1 MRPKTEPE
9 IAARVPPHDRARSI
23 RGLLEQRIVL
33 QRRVQELARFVVG
46 KGIAIEIVRGI
57 ELPTKEV
64 EAIVDKP
71 QSKPDFPRRQLF
83 VLPPQRLRIRVHAG
97 QTPESLIGPWASDG
111 LKIDEQRRPRH
122 RPGEKR
128 DIE

>member
-1 MRPKTEPE
+1 MRPKAESE
-9 IAARVPPHDRARSI
+9 IAAGVPPYDHARSV

-64 EAIVDKP
+64 EAVVDKP
-71 QSKPDFPRRQLF
+71 QSQPDLPCRQLF
-83 VLPPQRLRIRVHAG
+83 VLPSQCLRIRVHAG
-97 QTPESLIGPWASDG
+97 QTPEPPIGPRAGDS
-111 LKIDEQRRPRH
+111 LKID
-122 RPGEKR
+122 
-128 DIE
+128 